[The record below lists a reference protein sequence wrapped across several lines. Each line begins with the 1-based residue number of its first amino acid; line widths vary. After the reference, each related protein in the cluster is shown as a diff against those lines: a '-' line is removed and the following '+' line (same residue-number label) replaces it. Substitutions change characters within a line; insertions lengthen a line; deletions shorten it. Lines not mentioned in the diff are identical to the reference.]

1 MGLQLSAYI
10 PFVIIAATLFI
21 ALGVVAV
28 CRYRARRKGLRSP
41 FSQKSERIPGQ
52 RLLKRL
58 DELNEEISI
67 QAGALFSVPIA
78 IYAASLSRLYFGNR
92 AFDPIEGLTAVA
104 VAVGFL
110 GYTLFKLRRFRQER
124 RKLRLEYEGRMIV
137 GQALDRLILPGG
149 RVFHD
154 FPAEDFAIDHIL
166 VGAKGVFAIGTRTC
180 ANRRPRNLRQDATVT
195 YDGRALHFSNGTD
208 IEMVAQARRQAEWL
222 SGWLSRAADEQIA
235 VRAIIALPGW
245 LVRRTAAE
253 GMPIVN
259 PRQFD
264 SLFEHIPPRPMSAG
278 TITRIIHHLDLKY
291 RETAP
296 PE

>member
-1 MGLQLSAYI
+1 MPAYI
-10 PFVIIAATLFI
+10 PFVIIAATLLV
-21 ALGVVAV
+21 ALGVVEV
-28 CRYRARRKGLRSP
+28 FRYQARRKGLRSP
-41 FSQKSERIPGQ
+41 FTQKAERIPGQ

-78 IYAASLSRLYFGNR
+78 IYAASLSHLYFGNR
-92 AFDPIEGLTAVA
+92 TFDPIEGLSTAA

-110 GYTLFKLRRFRQER
+110 GYALFKLSRFRQER
-124 RKLRLEYEGRMIV
+124 RKIRLGYEGRMIV
-137 GQALDRLILPGG
+137 GQALDRLMQPSG

-154 FPAEDFAIDHIL
+154 YPAGDFDIDHIV
-166 VGAKGVFAIGTRTC
+166 VGAKGVFTIETRTC
-180 ANRRPRNLRQDATVT
+180 ANRRPGNFRQDATVA
-195 YDGRALHFSNGTD
+195 YDSRALHFSNGTD
-208 IEMVAQARRQAEWL
+208 IEMIEQAQRQAEWL
-222 SGWLSRAADEQIA
+222 SRRLSRAVDEEIA

-253 GMPIVN
+253 GMPVVN

-264 SLFEHIPPRPMSAG
+264 SLFEHIPPRPLSAE
-278 TITRIIHHLDLKY
+278 TITRIIHHLDLKN